1 MIPANVRSF
10 PRFVTIGPDTNHD
23 FATRRYLDFLGVN
36 AEALGFVEHP
46 EDGFAALLQ
55 RTSDFFVLCSVHPE
69 TPGLLCRFAGRAFI
83 VDTFVS
89 ASKPMAI
96 ATRRDVSQ
104 PSTIGLFAATVGLAP
119 TDAWRQTIVET
130 RGTLATM
137 GKNLLAGAY
146 DSAIVYR
153 EFAETHADRL
163 RIDIAIESP
172 DDAWLVLSASR
183 ATGGTIVANPTGP
196 VAIIIDRAD
205 RAK

>member
-89 ASKPMAI
+89 ASKPMAMVT
-96 ATRRDVSQ
+96 A
-104 PSTIGLFAATVGLAP
+104 
-119 TDAWRQTIVET
+119 
-130 RGTLATM
+130 M
-137 GKNLLAGAY
+137 
-146 DSAIVYR
+146 
-153 EFAETHADRL
+153 
-163 RIDIAIESP
+163 
-172 DDAWLVLSASR
+172 
-183 ATGGTIVANPTGP
+183 
-196 VAIIIDRAD
+196 
-205 RAK
+205 